1 MKHITISY
9 CVYEERTFEV
19 PTSGIW
25 HKFFTAW
32 EKDEDKLT
40 NSEWKLLNNH
50 SLQDFIHSQTHQD
63 VGNNVD
69 VVDYD

>member
-1 MKHITISY
+1 MKKITLSY

-19 PTSGIW
+19 PTSGKW

-32 EKDEDKLT
+32 EKDEDELT
-40 NSEWKLLNNH
+40 DSEWKILNRY
-50 SLQDFIHSQTHQD
+50 SLKDFICSQTD
-63 VGNNVD
+63 KDIGDDID